1 MNGVEQITV
10 ESGEEE
16 DDSSLQRIA
25 SGMLKVESTSVSMQE
40 VIHTNFKEVGDRSVS
55 GDFEDLW
62 NFQELCARQYMAP
75 GNFVNLMEF
84 YVKQS

>member
-1 MNGVEQITV
+1 M
-10 ESGEEE
+10 ESGKEEIG
-16 DDSSLQRIA
+16 SSLQRIA
-25 SGMLKVESTSVSMQE
+25 SGMLRVESASGNMQE
-40 VIHTNFKEVGDRSVS
+40 VIHTNFKEVRDRSVP

-62 NFQELCARQYMAP
+62 NFQKLCAERYMAP